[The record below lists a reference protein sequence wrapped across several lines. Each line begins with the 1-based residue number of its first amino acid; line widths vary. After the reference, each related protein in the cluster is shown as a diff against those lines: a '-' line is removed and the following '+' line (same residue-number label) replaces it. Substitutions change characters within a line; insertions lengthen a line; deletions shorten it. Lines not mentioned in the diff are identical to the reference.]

1 MVSSDDVGIGRWHA
15 LAFRAALAVSCHA
28 MLLGRRTRRTT
39 SVLSAIV
46 HAVIVVAS
54 TTMMRLGLRLGLLVL
69 GVAVLMRAWRAL
81 DVDVGNAVT
90 LTIMWQGFVL
100 VGRLRIFGDD
110 VPCVNEAGDVGETA
124 EEDVDERIG
133 AAETALYPDGQW
145 GEENGEESEEEVGGT
160 HCCVVESVL
169 TLE

>member
-1 MVSSDDVGIGRWHA
+1 MVSGDDVGVGRWHA
-15 LAFRAALAVSCHA
+15 LALRTALAVTCHA

-54 TTMMRLGLRLGLLVL
+54 TTMMRLRLGLGLLVL
-69 GVAVLMRAWRAL
+69 GMAVLMRAWRAL
-81 DVDVGNAVT
+81 NVDVGNAIT
-90 LTIMWQGFVL
+90 LTIMWQGLVL
-100 VGRLRIFGDD
+100 VGRLRILGDD

-133 AAETALYPDGQW
+133 AAETALDPDGQW

-160 HCCVVESVL
+160 HYCVVESVRNS
-169 TLE
+169 

>member
-1 MVSSDDVGIGRWHA
+1 MISSDNVGVRRWHA
-15 LAFRAALAVSCHA
+15 LTFRTTLAIACHA

-54 TTMMRLGLRLGLLVL
+54 TAMMRLRLGLGLLVL
-69 GVAVLMRAWRAL
+69 GVAVAVLMRAWRAL

-90 LTIMWQGFVL
+90 LTILWQGLVL

-110 VPCVNEAGDVGETA
+110 VPCVDKAGNVCEAA
-124 EEDVDERIG
+124 EEDVNERIG
-133 AAETALYPDGQW
+133 AAETALYPD
-145 GEENGEESEEEVGGT
+145 
-160 HCCVVESVL
+160 
-169 TLE
+169 